1 LRKSH
6 FNGRRE
12 ILDLDIQIVLIA
24 VLAFAFGSIPFGL
37 LLTRAAGLG
46 DIRSIGSGSI
56 GATNVLRTGNKKL
69 AAATVL
75 LDAAKGALPVV
86 IAGMIYALDGTGQ
99 ERALAQGVAAVAAV
113 AGHCWTPWLR
123 FKGGKGIATAAG
135 VLLAL
140 AWPAMLACAA
150 IWAATLS
157 LTRIS
162 SVSSMTT
169 VVLSPAVAW
178 LMGYPQVIWPL
189 VAIAVVVLI
198 QHRANIG
205 RLMRGEEPRVGQKK

>member
-1 LRKSH
+1 MRKSH

-123 FKGGKGIATAAG
+123 FKGGKGFATAAG

-205 RLMRGEEPRVGQKK
+205 RLMRGEEPKVGAKK

>member
-1 LRKSH
+1 MQCFDKLSM
-6 FNGRRE
+6 NGV
-12 ILDLDIQIVLIA
+12 IDLELLFA
-24 VLAFAFGSIPFGL
+24 GLLAFALGSIPFGL

-75 LDAAKGALPVV
+75 LDAAKGALPVIV
-86 IAGMIYALDGTGQ
+86 VGMVFALDGSGQ
-99 ERALAQGVAAVAAV
+99 ERTLAQGIAAVAAV

-123 FKGGKGIATAAG
+123 FKGGKGFATAAG
-135 VLLAL
+135 ALLAL
-140 AWPAMLACAA
+140 AWPVMLVCAA
-150 IWAATLS
+150 IWAATLWLS
-157 LTRIS
+157 RIS

-169 VVLSPAVAW
+169 VLLAPLVAW
-178 LMGYPQVIWPL
+178 AMGYPQVIWPL
-189 VAIAVVVLI
+189 VAIAAIVLV

-205 RLMRGEEPRVGQKK
+205 RLMRGEEPKVGEKK